1 MTNTRLLLLLPL
13 LLLALPS
20 LAYASGCGSSPSGAS
35 YCQQLSIQN
44 TQSSATTTNT
54 QIMLSYNALAYQS
67 YLAANLMNI
76 EAYNSLSGAII
87 PMWLEGNVL
96 NEQQTSSLYTSENII
111 LWLKLPDTIAASST
125 DSNIY
130 LAYFPTTTDEFSA
143 SGNYG
148 AAPQLYCASGCPA
161 TSYAGVDNGAN
172 VFSYYL
178 RFGGLSSLPSG
189 WTQQGS
195 PTFTY
200 NTANLVISSAS
211 SSQNGAYMSIP
222 SAFTSLPNMIDIYD
236 NINDGYSSPD
246 SNLGTA
252 SGTALNSDAYQLLA
266 DGQDNSNN
274 QLYYINNGAPTVT
287 SPAYSP
293 PDAPE
298 VYSLYLPTTSSE
310 TIYVNYAS
318 YGTYTISALSPT
330 IYMLEQYG
338 TNGQT
343 VYWLR
348 SRTAPPSGVQ
358 PTVTF
363 GAVQSPTP
371 PSSTLLY
378 FSTANSITY
387 GTSVS
392 ATAVCSPNT
401 DSCAVQSTPGTNLC
415 SGTGSCTY
423 PIPDYLAASTY
434 TYTANDLTS
443 NVLNSNVL
451 TVNGAPT
458 YGTCTMNSAAVSNS
472 QTFAN
477 LLETNDLISCSGSAT
492 INNQIT
498 YTLDYNSVSEGTTT
512 SNSALTYN
520 AVWNNLD
527 NTAQFSNPGD
537 GNYLSNSI
545 SWNIDYVPYVAVTN
559 PSLSAAAYETSSENV
574 ALTVNVAKAAVTAND
589 ILNVNGVNVLSDNQ
603 NVISGNNQYTLSYTV
618 PLVTTNNIA
627 STFNTILSLTLGS
640 NWGGQILTYNPYNTL
655 TQNTLWDYV
664 PQLNPTSSQIIEG
677 SNITINVNVT
687 QPDALDLA
695 TVASEV
701 KIGNQTKSVFVS
713 SPYHYYSKLY
723 SFINSQY
730 ALTMP
735 TLNSPVT
742 VAASANTQ
750 LTFNSQTVWRNT
762 TGSFNTYLPLVVGC
776 GTANSANTINWSF
789 YNATSP
795 STPWPE
801 NVLFS
806 GAFQIHNQLYSSNTI
821 NGTNAGLNVN
831 AIANNYATCIYPSWA
846 NFQVT
851 GGFQYSANT
860 ASQADYYLQYLNVSN
875 TINAIHLYLYGIAD
889 PIEYEVAVENVSQG
903 IYIPALVQELLYNP
917 NTNSS
922 VLVDEFYTQAGSGTY
937 VYLQNQDNYRFGAYT
952 TTKPVTLMA
961 LTNYMQAAACSTT
974 ACPFVIQVGNFTIN
988 LIQTMLK
995 NLQYSCNPSAGASN
1009 TLTVSCSFTSI
1020 NGTSYNTSLSILNN
1034 TPGITNRTTCQK
1046 YLVTASGS
1054 LSCTATSIN
1063 NTYYV
1068 YYFKVHIGNA
1078 WYTLSQG
1085 VFGSQSLAFGADGA
1099 FLALLLVVAM
1109 GFAFIVKNPTIA
1121 ILGVDLAI
1129 TVANFMQ
1136 IINAGA
1142 MTLGFMWIA
1151 SAFLAYMIN
1160 RR

>member
-1 MTNTRLLLLLPL
+1 M
-13 LLLALPS
+13 
-20 LAYASGCGSSPSGAS
+20 
-35 YCQQLSIQN
+35 
-44 TQSSATTTNT
+44 
-54 QIMLSYNALAYQS
+54 
-67 YLAANLMNI
+67 
-76 EAYNSLSGAII
+76 
-87 PMWLEGNVL
+87 
-96 NEQQTSSLYTSENII
+96 
-111 LWLKLPDTIAASST
+111 
-125 DSNIY
+125 
-130 LAYFPTTTDEFSA
+130 
-143 SGNYG
+143 
-148 AAPQLYCASGCPA
+148 
-161 TSYAGVDNGAN
+161 
-172 VFSYYL
+172 
-178 RFGGLSSLPSG
+178 
-189 WTQQGS
+189 
-195 PTFTY
+195 
-200 NTANLVISSAS
+200 
-211 SSQNGAYMSIP
+211 
-222 SAFTSLPNMIDIYD
+222 
-236 NINDGYSSPD
+236 
-246 SNLGTA
+246 
-252 SGTALNSDAYQLLA
+252 
-266 DGQDNSNN
+266 
-274 QLYYINNGAPTVT
+274 
-287 SPAYSP
+287 
-293 PDAPE
+293 
-298 VYSLYLPTTSSE
+298 
-310 TIYVNYAS
+310 YVNWARV
-318 YGTYTISALSPT
+318 TQL
-330 IYMLEQYG
+330 
-338 TNGQT
+338 
-343 VYWLR
+343 
-348 SRTAPPSGVQ
+348 PPNGVQ